1 MAQDRG
7 HFSRIGFILAAAGSA
22 VGLGNLWRF
31 PTTVGSNGGG
41 LFVLLYLIS
50 VIVIA
55 MPVLIAEI
63 ALGRATGKNPVGAFM
78 TIKPGSPWK
87 IVGFL
92 GVMTAFMILSYYSV
106 IAGRAI
112 GYFVKALMGHF
123 SGMTAQASTEMYSQF
138 TMNYPVQLGLLV
150 LFILLTVYV
159 VSKGVSG
166 GIERYSRI
174 LMPVLLGIL
183 FLLLIR
189 SLTLKGAMKGVE
201 FYLKPNFSSFN
212 ARVVVAAMGQAF
224 FSLSLGMGTMITYG
238 SYIAKKE
245 NIPSAA
251 GWITLFD
258 TGIAILA
265 GFIIFP
271 AIFAMGMDP
280 NQGAGIMF
288 NTLPVLF
295 ARMPGG
301 SIFGA
306 FFFLLLAIAALTST
320 ISILEVAVAY
330 YIDEKKKKRTRSALV
345 IGFVALLFG
354 IPSALSDGAVPFLSD
369 LPLVKM
375 GFLALWDYIW
385 GNMSLAIG
393 AFFIAIFVG
402 YAWKTS
408 NALAEIGQENQKF
421 RGARAWAFTIKYIV
435 PIFILAI
442 FIGLLF

>member
-22 VGLGNLWRF
+22 VGLGNIWRF

-41 LFVLLYLIS
+41 LFVLLYIVS
-50 VIVIA
+50 VILIA
-55 MPVLIAEI
+55 LPVLIAEI
-63 ALGRATGKNPVGAFM
+63 TLGRATGKNPVGAFM
-78 TIKPGSPWK
+78 AIQPGTPWK
-87 IVGFL
+87 FVGYL
-92 GVMTAFMILSYYSV
+92 GVITAFMILSYYSV

-112 GYFVKALMGHF
+112 GYFVKALLGHF
-123 SGMTAQASTEMYSQF
+123 SGMTAESSTAMYSQF
-138 TMNYPVQLGLLV
+138 TVNFPLQLGLLI

-159 VSKGVSG
+159 VSRGVSG
-166 GIERYSRI
+166 GIERYSKI

-183 FLLLIR
+183 CLLLIR
-189 SLTLKGAMKGVE
+189 SLTLKGAMRGIE
-201 FYLKPNFSSFN
+201 FYLKPDFSAFN

-238 SYIAKKE
+238 SYISKKD
-245 NIPSAA
+245 NIPASA

-258 TGIAILA
+258 TGIAIFA

-271 AIFAMGMDP
+271 AIFALGMDP
-280 NQGAGIMF
+280 NQGSGIMF

-295 ARMPGG
+295 AKMPGG

-306 FFFLLLAIAALTST
+306 FFFLLLSIAALTST

-330 YIDEKKKKRTRSALV
+330 YIDEKKKQRTRAAAV

-354 IPSALSDGAVPFLSD
+354 IPSALSDGAVPFLTD
-369 LPLVKM
+369 LPVVKM
-375 GFLALWDYIW
+375 GWLGLWDYIW

-393 AFFIAIFVG
+393 AFFIALFVG

-408 NALAEIGQENQKF
+408 NALAEIRSENQGF
-421 RGARAWAFTIKYIV
+421 RMAGAWTFAIKYVV
-435 PIFILAI
+435 PVFILAI
-442 FIGLLF
+442 FIGLLL